1 MKRSNPHAVA
11 KIAASLLTAR
21 STTPALACM
30 HVRNGLLIAT
40 NHTDTMIQI
49 PTSLVDGTYD
59 RHANLLAQSLPL
71 ELEELRGFFSATYE
85 PADLALVD
93 HLGPCS
99 TPHAINLAAAIKRV
113 IHACDPKCDRP
124 VLRSIRVDINNPGEA
139 QFTATDGSFLATYK
153 TQAASADGNDLE
165 SFSLPYDAARIIA
178 RLDKADRDN
187 DSVGWFISVSEDCI
201 IAYNPA
207 TGAHVVSK
215 NIEGAYPDVSRILG
229 DPAARRAAVFAWD
242 SSESQTTE
250 LLDCVKHH
258 SGFATIRPSGL
269 VEFSDPRLAT
279 IVITAP
285 VAMHYEDNIRLP
297 AKHFMAAVRASVK
310 SCAALGWKES
320 ALIEAFSQMTPTDP
334 IVVFKD
340 VGGLTQALMAKF

>member
-1 MKRSNPHAVA
+1 
-11 KIAASLLTAR
+11 
-21 STTPALACM
+21 
-30 HVRNGLLIAT
+30 
-40 NHTDTMIQI
+40 
-49 PTSLVDGTYD
+49 VDGTYD

-71 ELEELRGFFSATYE
+71 ELEELRGFFSTTYD
-85 PADLALVD
+85 PADTALVD

-99 TPHAINLAAAIKRV
+99 NPHAINLAAAIKRV

-124 VLRSIRVDINNPGEA
+124 VLRSIRVDVIGPGEA

-165 SFSLPYDAARIIA
+165 SFSMPYDAARIIA

-187 DSVGWFISVSEDCI
+187 DSVGWFVSVSDDCV

-207 TGAHVVSK
+207 TGANVICKHT
-215 NIEGAYPDVSRILG
+215 EGAYPDVSKILD
-229 DPAARRAAVFAWD
+229 DPAGRRKMVFAWEG
-242 SSESQTTE
+242 SESQATD

-258 SGFATIRPSGL
+258 SGFATIRAKG
-269 VEFSDPRLAT
+269 EIAFSDPRLAT

-285 VAMHYEDNIRLP
+285 VSINHEHSIRLP
-297 AKHFMAAVRASVK
+297 AKHFMAAIKASMK

-320 ALIEAFSQMTPTDP
+320 AGIDAFSQMTETDP
-334 IVVFKD
+334 IVVLRD
-340 VGGLTQALMAKF
+340 IGGLTQALMAKF